1 MRVTG
6 FGKESAKVILYIDK
20 RPELGFCK
28 DLSDLECLQASQLD
42 LIKATGNHWRK
53 ILNIFAKIAFA
64 MNAQKCETWQAY
76 RDDKLLTKQ
85 GDEALIFQNSLVD
98 SEAIHLICGKSFF
111 HEFDLEENEFRALDE
126 AGEISFKG
134 RVYRVPYLDYRQ
146 FPNSL
151 IEMLVESMKGTRR
164 TGNCKIFGLAN

>member
-1 MRVTG
+1 MEVMMRAIG

-20 RPELGFCK
+20 RPDLEFCE
-28 DLSDLECLQASQLD
+28 DLSNLEPLQSSELD

-64 MNAQKCETWQAY
+64 MNPKECETWQTY

-85 GDEALIFQNSLVD
+85 GDEALIFKNSLVY

-111 HEFDLEENEFRALDE
+111 HEFDLEKNEFRAFNE
-126 AGEISFKG
+126 AGKISFKG

-146 FPNSL
+146 FPNNRS
-151 IEMLVESMKGTRR
+151 SCPKH
-164 TGNCKIFGLAN
+164 F